1 MKIKVAV
8 VQDSPVFFDKEATF
22 KKIETICINNASTLS
37 YTYASLLS
45 S

>member
-22 KKIETICINNASTLS
+22 KKIETICINNASI
-37 YTYASLLS
+37 
-45 S
+45 